1 MAFTPT
7 IIKPSRTHA
16 NLPELDISRA
26 KKNHQKGIETNVVL
40 DLNILSKMNEIVLD
54 PDKYETS
61 GLKATVSMFN
71 RMPLVLSPGF
81 AISEVSNEYL
91 DALWS
96 SWEVFLSTYC
106 PNYVDAS
113 NATKEKRVDGR
124 GKKFEKLPDGDRHMQ
139 SIAYLAILAIHV
151 IAKRSVHLSPER
163 KFEEYVEFMCT
174 RADILSAVEA
184 EVAKHCFFD
193 RTTEKSIAFRNFS
206 EIIHKNFMKSGA
218 SEIRLRNALNSARD
232 INYYRIVAARSNE
245 SLDGKIQDTWLL
257 TADEGL
263 KNLAQSIYFVPGF
276 DGSDSKAAK
285 IVRNQSQKTSS
296 YWRFCDEFLSE
307 RLVLRNDWGTSV
319 RDPGCDERHFRKIFD
334 CITELEGSVREIYT

>member
-26 KKNHQKGIETNVVL
+26 KKNHQKGIETNVIL

-184 EVAKHCFFD
+184 EVAKHCF
-193 RTTEKSIAFRNFS
+193 
-206 EIIHKNFMKSGA
+206 
-218 SEIRLRNALNSARD
+218 
-232 INYYRIVAARSNE
+232 
-245 SLDGKIQDTWLL
+245 
-257 TADEGL
+257 
-263 KNLAQSIYFVPGF
+263 
-276 DGSDSKAAK
+276 
-285 IVRNQSQKTSS
+285 
-296 YWRFCDEFLSE
+296 
-307 RLVLRNDWGTSV
+307 
-319 RDPGCDERHFRKIFD
+319 
-334 CITELEGSVREIYT
+334 